1 MQPVRLGWLP
11 GGRSFIQ
18 AMGLAWHPA
27 CFKCAECQQ
36 PISDPSFAARD
47 GVAFH
52 TPCHKERFHP
62 YCAVCR
68 AYMTPQADGRVS
80 YSENPFW
87 GVKYCQQH
95 LHDATPRCYS
105 CNRFQSQGEE
115 YVGLQ
120 DGRFSCLT
128 CVDSIVVDTA
138 DCQPLYE
145 DVLMFYQSLGMPLPQ
160 KPPLM
165 LVESGALNAA
175 EDREGMGHRQG
186 PIFHTRGL
194 CLSEVHHR
202 VSTVK
207 RAAAGAFRWL
217 VVPEEVRIPSTTA
230 RVTAILVL
238 FGMPRVLTG
247 SVIAHELMHAWLKLA
262 GLPAG
267 MHLSPVVEEGVC
279 QLMAFLWLQAQQP
292 QMLAMKGHGTAE
304 LASYCSHQIQTDPSP
319 VYGDGFRMALRAYQA
334 FGLVALLSH
343 VRLAGCLPEAT

>member
-1 MQPVRLGWLP
+1 MC
-11 GGRSFIQ
+11 FIN
-18 AMGLAWHPA
+18 LCP
-27 CFKCAECQQ
+27 
-36 PISDPSFAARD
+36 
-47 GVAFH
+47 
-52 TPCHKERFHP
+52 
-62 YCAVCR
+62 
-68 AYMTPQADGRVS
+68 
-80 YSENPFW
+80 
-87 GVKYCQQH
+87 
-95 LHDATPRCYS
+95 
-105 CNRFQSQGEE
+105 GEE

-217 VVPEEVRIPSTTA
+217 VVPEVRFPPPIQSIPPNTA
-230 RVTAILVL
+230 R
-238 FGMPRVLTG
+238 
-247 SVIAHELMHAWLKLA
+247 S
-262 GLPAG
+262 LPCSTF
-267 MHLSPVVEEGVC
+267 HL
-279 QLMAFLWLQAQQP
+279 
-292 QMLAMKGHGTAE
+292 
-304 LASYCSHQIQTDPSP
+304 
-319 VYGDGFRMALRAYQA
+319 
-334 FGLVALLSH
+334 
-343 VRLAGCLPEAT
+343 